1 VIPEGFAERLLP
13 VVGGC
18 YPSPRGCYPSP
29 SFGPADLAD
38 AWLRGTDDLD
48 AFEVPF

>member
-13 VVGGC
+13 VVGGLL
-18 YPSPRGCYPSP
+18 PFTERLLPFTEFR
-29 SFGPADLAD
+29 ADLAD

>member
-1 VIPEGFAERLLP
+1 MAE
-13 VVGGC
+13 
-18 YPSPRGCYPSP
+18 YPPGAMIRAHWHKP
-29 SFGPADLAD
+29 GPADLAN